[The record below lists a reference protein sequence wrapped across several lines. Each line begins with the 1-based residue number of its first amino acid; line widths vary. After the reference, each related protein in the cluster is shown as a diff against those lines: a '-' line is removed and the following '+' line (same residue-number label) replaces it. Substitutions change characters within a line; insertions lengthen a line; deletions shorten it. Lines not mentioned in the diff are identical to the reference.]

1 MIRDATLKDV
11 KPLVDFLTPF
21 HDNGG
26 YRDIKIDNRVAS
38 DNLISMLSSK
48 MHHIWI
54 VEKDGEICA
63 ALGVVSTELW
73 FTKRHYATNLFL
85 CSNVRGKGS
94 AGFLLR
100 RFKRWVAD
108 RPIIKDVTLGVTS
121 ELGEVERVERLYQAV
136 GFENLGGLFRLKA

>member
-11 KPLVDFLTPF
+11 YPLIDFLTPF

-26 YRDIKIDNRVAS
+26 YKDIGIDRRVAS
-38 DNLISMLSSK
+38 ANLISMLSSR

-54 VEKDGEICA
+54 IEKDGEICA

-85 CSNVRGKGS
+85 CANNKGRGT

-100 RFKRWVAD
+100 KFKKWVSD
-108 RPIIKDVTLGVTS
+108 RPIIKDVTLGITS
-121 ELGEVERVERLYQAV
+121 ELGDVHRVEKLYQAV
-136 GFENLGGLFRLKA
+136 GFSNLGGLYRLKV

>member
-11 KPLVDFLTPF
+11 GPLVEFLTPF

-26 YRDIKIDNRVAS
+26 YKDIKIDRKVAS
-38 DNLISMLSSK
+38 ASLISMLSSK

-63 ALGVVSTELW
+63 TLGVVSTELW

-85 CSNVRGKGS
+85 CSSGKGRGT

-100 RFKRWVAD
+100 RFKKWVED
-108 RPIIKDVTLGVTS
+108 RPIIKDVTLGITS